1 MYMNNQVRKKRIL
14 DKIEAGEFQD
24 VYDVLKLFGGDIE
37 NLEDIPLGM
46 RNEPIRIAEDYTD
59 GMIDGRQSI
68 ERLVEFISGIP
79 DEV

>member
-1 MYMNNQVRKKRIL
+1 MNNQVRKKRIL